1 MIHLITCIQIIVN
14 TGSPFPSWYNNNPA
28 NITPPCIVTMYQYSL
43 FKNNNSD
50 WDSPPFYT
58 SERGY
63 KLQLGVDANGWE
75 SGKGTH
81 LSVFVYLM
89 KGEYDEELKW
99 AFIANITIQLLN
111 WSDGSNHIQHTIHH
125 HHEEPVEDRTRVI
138 EGVKAPGGWGI
149 EQFVSHSVLNNDN
162 SDINYINEDKL
173 CFEIISIDIID

>member
-1 MIHLITCIQIIVN
+1 
-14 TGSPFPSWYNNNPA
+14 
-28 NITPPCIVTMYQYSL
+28 MYQYSL

-50 WDSPPFYT
+50 WVSTPFYT

-63 KLQLGVDANGWE
+63 KLLLGVDANGWGG

-99 AFIANITIQLLN
+99 PFNANITIQLLN
-111 WSDGSNHIQHTIHH
+111 WSDDSNHIQYTIP
-125 HHEEPVEDRTRVI
+125 HHEVPVEYRTRVI
-138 EGVKAPGGWGI
+138 EGVRAAGGMGYD
-149 EQFVSHSVLNNDN
+149 QFVSHSVLNNDN

-173 CFEIISIDIID
+173 CFEIISIDIVD

>member
-50 WDSPPFYT
+50 WVSTPFYT

-63 KLQLGVDANGWE
+63 KLHLSVYANGWG

-81 LSVFVYLM
+81 LSVCVYLM

-99 AFIANITIQLLN
+99 PFNANITIQLLN
-111 WSDGSNHIQHTIHH
+111 WSDDSNHIQYTIR
-125 HHEEPVEDRTRVI
+125 HHEAPVEDRTRVI
-138 EGVKAPGGWGI
+138 EEVKAPRGWGI
-149 EQFVSHSVLNNDN
+149 FQCVSHSVLNNDN

-173 CFEIISIDIID
+173 CFEIISIDII